1 MNRIAQTL
9 LAAGLFGVAGFVT
22 ATTLTAQGHTDPHGK
37 AMTTALLPDDLNPEI
52 FAERCAMCHGT
63 EGKGDGM
70 AAAAFDPKPT
80 NFADPEFQAARTDDE
95 LAKAISDGSGT
106 MPGFAQQLS
115 AEEIQSLVNYIRE
128 LGQ

>member
-9 LAAGLFGVAGFVT
+9 LAAGLFGIAGFVT
-22 ATTLTAQGHTDPHGK
+22 ATTLTAQGQAAHRGVVS
-37 AMTTALLPDDLNPEI
+37 TALVSADLDPEI
-52 FAERCAMCHGT
+52 YADKCAMCHGT